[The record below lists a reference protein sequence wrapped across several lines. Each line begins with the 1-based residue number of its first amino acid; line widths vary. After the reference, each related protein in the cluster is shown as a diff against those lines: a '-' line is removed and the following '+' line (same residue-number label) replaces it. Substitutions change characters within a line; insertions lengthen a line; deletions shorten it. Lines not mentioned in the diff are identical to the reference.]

1 MKSLLSPLIAFL
13 SSISYKA
20 KFLLIGLIAVTFTT
34 FLVYKNYSALHEDV
48 LFSQKEVEGVKLL
61 SPVKNLMLSTQKL
74 RGTTASYLSGN
85 VALKEKVQALTA
97 EVNAKL
103 KAVNESFSQTPL
115 EGLDTLVS
123 EINKDLTTLMA
134 QASSLESK
142 VAFEKYTSIIQKEL
156 DLIVFTGDNSNLIL
170 DPEIDSFYLMDAVV
184 NKLPVILENTGK
196 MRGLGSVILNKK
208 MIDNSQ
214 IATLMT
220 FQSLAQGNLDG
231 LKNGFSSAYGE
242 NSSLKEKLD
251 AEKNSLLEKFKIFKS
266 TLNTHVIGTQNISSS
281 QFFSQ
286 GTEVMTAADVLYEKS
301 EVELTKLLEKRV
313 ANLESKVTTLL
324 IETAIFMVLLSLIFQ
339 AFYHSVSGTVN
350 SVVRQLKEIEESKD
364 LTRDLHVE
372 SKDELQDIAKAYN
385 SFRASIQATMQD
397 ALRAVDSS
405 NANAM
410 QMQNESNEIDTNSKD
425 MSQVI
430 SQMAQKGEEIKE
442 ELATSKELAQNSKE
456 QIETAY
462 ETLQKATE
470 SIQRLDA
477 QVEESSHKEMEM
489 ADKINQL
496 SQDANDV
503 KNVLGVIND
512 IAEQTNLLA
521 LNAAIEAARAGEHG
535 RGFAVVAD
543 EVRQLAEKTQKSLSE
558 INATINVIMQN
569 ITEASSEMNQN
580 AQDISSMTETSRE
593 VLKEVEWVNT
603 IMNEATKQIDNSA
616 KSIEKN
622 AEGVELMAKDLQ
634 DTDKLSESNSEKIA
648 SISKSSSA
656 LAGKVNEIKEKVD
669 AFLV

>member
-20 KFLLIGLIAVTFTT
+20 KFMLIGLIAVTFTT

-61 SPVKNLMLSTQKL
+61 TPVKNLILSTQKL

-85 VALKEKVQALTA
+85 ASLKEKVNALAA
-97 EVNAKL
+97 ETQAKL
-103 KAVNESFSQTPL
+103 KVVNESFANTSL
-115 EGLDTLVS
+115 EGLDTLAN
-123 EINKDLTTLMA
+123 EIDKDLTTLMA
-134 QASSLESK
+134 QASSMDSK
-142 VAFEKYTSIIQKEL
+142 AAFTKYTQIIQKEL

-184 NKLPVILENTGK
+184 NKLPIILENTGK
-196 MRGLGSVILNKK
+196 MRGLGSVVLNEK
-208 MIDNSQ
+208 MITTEET
-214 IATLMT
+214 AKLMT
-220 FQSLAQGNLDG
+220 FKSMSSGYLNG
-231 LKNGFSSAYGE
+231 LKNGFQSAYGK
-242 NSSLKEKLD
+242 NSSLKDKIDETK
-251 AEKNSLLEKFKIFKS
+251 ETLLEKFKNFRKAS
-266 TLNTHVIGTQNISSS
+266 EMHVVQGQDMDSNLY
-281 QFFSQ
+281 FNM
-286 GTEVMTAADVLYEKS
+286 GTEILTVADKLYENC
-301 EVELTKLLEKRV
+301 EVELTKLLEIRV
-313 ANLESKVTTLL
+313 AKLESKVTTLF
-324 IETAIFMVLLSLIFQ
+324 IETVSFMVLLSLIFQ

-372 SKDELQDIAKAYN
+372 SKDELQDIATAYN
-385 SFRASIQATMQD
+385 SFRAAIQSTMQD
-397 ALRAVDSS
+397 ALHAVDSS
-405 NANAM
+405 NNDALH
-410 QMQNESNEIDTNSKD
+410 MQNESKEIDINSQD
-425 MSQVI
+425 MSKVI
-430 SQMAQKGEEIKE
+430 SQMAQKGEEVKD
-442 ELATSKELAQNSKE
+442 ELEISKELAQNSKE
-456 QIETAY
+456 QIEIAY

-470 SIQRLDA
+470 SIQRLDS

-496 SQDANDV
+496 SQDASDV
-503 KNVLGVIND
+503 KSVLTVIND

-603 IMNEATKQIDNSA
+603 IMDEATKQIENSTL
-616 KSIEKN
+616 SIEKN
-622 AEGVELMAKDLQ
+622 AKGVEIMVDDLQ
-634 DTDKLSESNSEKIA
+634 STDKLSEESSSKIA
-648 SISKSSSA
+648 SISNSSSA
-656 LAGKVNEIKEKVD
+656 LAGKVNEIKEKVNV
-669 AFLV
+669 FMV